1 MGTGMFLCWPR
12 IPEEQPVLGIRM
24 RDPVPF
30 LTSGSGM
37 GKKSGSGMNNP
48 DHISESLETIFWAK
62 TLEFFDADPG
72 SGMENIRIWDEKNLY
87 PGLTYRIRNTGIN
100 RINMVR
106 LGGTCVV
113 FCWAKD
119 TGGATVWNR

>member
-1 MGTGMFLCWPR
+1 
-12 IPEEQPVLGIRM
+12 
-24 RDPVPF
+24 
-30 LTSGSGM
+30 M
-37 GKKSGSGMNNP
+37 GKKSRSGSGMNNP
-48 DHISESLETIFWAK
+48 DHISESLETSFWVK

-72 SGMENIRIWDEKNLY
+72 
-87 PGLTYRIRNTGIN
+87 LTSRIRNTGIN
-100 RINMVR
+100 RRNIVR